1 MSDKHRNILGKD
13 ANAMKSLADFTGVM
27 PYSNGFFGIYQPL
40 LNWKSRIFGKHFDK
54 FRSARMGVRVE
65 RAQPAEA
72 APLDRLT
79 NTGLTIESAPQA
91 LGCSDRE
98 LAAAP
103 SDAWPRLDPSIDCGI
118 ARLLQRDIGNNPP
131 PDWSRLITPELMT
144 KRLELLKTIVDK
156 ANELPNFPDIAEYVQ
171 NFTQA
176 AGSSDQSLVMQSL
189 LNKEA
194 RVSSFL
200 LFVSRHKPSQL
211 NDLFLTAPQVK

>member
-1 MSDKHRNILGKD
+1 
-13 ANAMKSLADFTGVM
+13 MKSPADFTGVM

-40 LNWKSRIFGKHFDK
+40 LNWKSRIFGKYYYDK
-54 FRSARMGVRVE
+54 FRRARLGALVE

-79 NTGLTIESAPQA
+79 NAGSAIESAAQA
-91 LGCSDRE
+91 LGCGVQE
-98 LAAAP
+98 PVAAAR
-103 SDAWPRLDPSIDCGI
+103 DALPRLDPSIDCGI

-144 KRLELLKTIVDK
+144 KRLEQLKTMVAK

-171 NFTQA
+171 NFAQA

-189 LNKEA
+189 LNREA